1 MGKKTQE
8 KSVAFLNE
16 IHGITRQRHCKTT
29 ALLNMERKAD
39 FPVRQRRRPVIGN
52 ARKNLIR
59 CCGNSSFPAN
69 PIKMFS
75 LKIISSTG
83 LKKCFQKELKRQQE
97 WLGHTPYMT

>member
-1 MGKKTQE
+1 MLL
-8 KSVAFLNE
+8 FLNE
-16 IHGITRQRHCKTT
+16 IHDITVQRHCKIM

-39 FPVRQRRRPVIGN
+39 FPVRQRQRPVIGN

-69 PIKMFS
+69 PIKTFS
-75 LKIISSTG
+75 LKIILSTG

-97 WLGHTPYMT
+97 WLGHTLYMT

>member
-1 MGKKTQE
+1 MLL
-8 KSVAFLNE
+8 FLNE
-16 IHGITRQRHCKTT
+16 IHGITGQRHCKTT

-52 ARKNLIR
+52 ARKNLMR

-75 LKIISSTG
+75 LKIILSTG
-83 LKKCFQKELKRQQE
+83 LKKCFQKESRRQQE